1 MFHAVVAVLTN
12 VQFVVQVVLQELLLA
27 LARTAGIQE
36 NLVQNALSVVEQSIT
51 QQHQNFAQNAD
62 QSIR

>member
-36 NLVQNALSVVEQSIT
+36 NLVQNALFVVEQSIT